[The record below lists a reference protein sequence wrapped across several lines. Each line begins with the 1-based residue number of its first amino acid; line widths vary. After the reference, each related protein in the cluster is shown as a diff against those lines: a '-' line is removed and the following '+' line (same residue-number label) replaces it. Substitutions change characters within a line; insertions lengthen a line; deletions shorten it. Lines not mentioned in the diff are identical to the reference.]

1 MVGRHG
7 VIEPA
12 GAPGRTGIG
21 SEGAQTTAAESADG
35 AAADEVIDKVTRSRN
50 VITEAEA
57 EVAGQ
62 VADMNTQVESHAL
75 EIGAHKS

>member
-1 MVGRHG
+1 VVGPHG

-12 GAPGRTGIG
+12 GAPGGTDIG
-21 SEGAQTTAAESADG
+21 SEEAQMMATGSADG
-35 AAADEVIDKVTRSRN
+35 AAAGEVIDKVTRSRN
-50 VITEAEA
+50 VIMEAEA